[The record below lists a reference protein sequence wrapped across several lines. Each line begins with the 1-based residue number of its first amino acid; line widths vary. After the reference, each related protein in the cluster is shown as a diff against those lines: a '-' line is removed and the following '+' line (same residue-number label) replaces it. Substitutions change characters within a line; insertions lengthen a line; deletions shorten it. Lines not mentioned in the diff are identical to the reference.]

1 MFKDP
6 FIISSFIFAITF
18 FLILLLNHTLKN
30 RLLKLV
36 LLLLGFTCFVL
47 ILVFDNPYIY
57 QLLRFLIAYFWYPD
71 YLTFVTVILLSVLIF
86 IYTILREKK
95 SLLKKILNYIM
106 FSIAFCTY
114 IIFQRIDINPESYTS
129 LYSSDSL
136 IVMRILTISF
146 AVWILI
152 TIIINIIKRGKD
164 EK

>member
-71 YLTFVTVILLSVLIF
+71 YLTFVTVILLSVLI
-86 IYTILREKK
+86 
-95 SLLKKILNYIM
+95 
-106 FSIAFCTY
+106 
-114 IIFQRIDINPESYTS
+114 
-129 LYSSDSL
+129 LYFL
-136 IVMRILTISF
+136 
-146 AVWILI
+146 
-152 TIIINIIKRGKD
+152 
-164 EK
+164 